1 MNAIHS
7 SQLQLGK
14 CGTGSSPHLPGE
26 GQSRSELSPVF
37 TAWTSWA
44 STRRNLCLQQEEH
57 YQWQGKVLL
66 FLFPLQSRD
75 VGLCVPQQTSNQLM
89 PWLCCSTP
97 SVLHRTGSKLVSLS
111 IAHHF
116 WSGNHRSP
124 SNFLVLSTP
133 SSPIQILDVGFR
145 LIQRWVF
152 GPVHQSSD
160 QQAPIRLGLG
170 LLPTNSKWK
179 DLPGM
184 SWKTYTKSQVLSK
197 EKLPSRFFGTKEGL
211 VCSAGKWDSLFLIP
225 TPHDIT
231 DVLLTQRNLL
241 IVFP

>member
-14 CGTGSSPHLPGE
+14 CGAGSSPHLPGE

-37 TAWTSWA
+37 TAWTSQA
-44 STRRNLCLQQEEH
+44 STRCNSCLQQEEH

-152 GPVHQSSD
+152 GPV
-160 QQAPIRLGLG
+160 IRVQI
-170 LLPTNSKWK
+170 NRR
-179 DLPGM
+179 
-184 SWKTYTKSQVLSK
+184 
-197 EKLPSRFFGTKEGL
+197 PSGWGL
-211 VCSAGKWDSLFLIP
+211 VSFQPTVNEKIYQGCHGKPTQSLRCFLRKSSLLVFLGP
-225 TPHDIT
+225 RK
-231 DVLLTQRNLL
+231 VLFAQLESETVCFSYLL
-241 IVFP
+241 HMASLMYF